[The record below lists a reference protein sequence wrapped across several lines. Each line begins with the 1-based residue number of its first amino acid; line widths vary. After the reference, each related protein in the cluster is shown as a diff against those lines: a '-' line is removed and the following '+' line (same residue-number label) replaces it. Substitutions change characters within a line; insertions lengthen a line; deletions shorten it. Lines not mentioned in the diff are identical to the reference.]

1 MHNDK
6 TLSVAL
12 VPGIGINR
20 VVFAERVES
29 SPSLGVPPEFM
40 EALTWNW

>member
-1 MHNDK
+1 MH
-6 TLSVAL
+6 T
-12 VPGIGINR
+12 VPGIGMKM
-20 VVFAERVES
+20 VVLAEIAES